1 MIVLKMDPLYM
12 LICDMRRDF
21 DFKMSVTVLFCT
33 GKTFIEH
40 VVLKLFQKVLHGKGD
55 VVNLKYIS
63 KFKEAATW
71 SVLLKKMLLKSRQ
84 KI

>member
-55 VVNLKYIS
+55 VVNLKDIS
-63 KFKEAATW
+63 KVKEAATW
-71 SVLLKKMLLKSRQ
+71 SILLKKMLLKSGQ